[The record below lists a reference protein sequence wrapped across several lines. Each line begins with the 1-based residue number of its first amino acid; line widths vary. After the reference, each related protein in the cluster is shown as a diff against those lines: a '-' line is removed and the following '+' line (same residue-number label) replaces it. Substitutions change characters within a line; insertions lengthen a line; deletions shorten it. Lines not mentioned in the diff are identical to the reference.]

1 MVVLSN
7 SQYYSDIANAI
18 RAKNG
23 ESTQYKPS
31 EMALAIKSLQGGGIN
46 CTLTISTVPNATVTA
61 TFENQTVTAIADVNG
76 TAILELSKAGVW
88 TITASLNGETVSKQ
102 IDTSFSLETEITF
115 KKPLVECTWEEISA
129 VSKSGKASNW
139 WSIGDTKPITVN
151 GKTYHAQII
160 GFDHDNVTDSAS
172 YGREKAGVTFQFEEI
187 YSNNKWSNTNPWH
200 GSTLRTTTMADILSK
215 MDDCKNYIV
224 PVNKISM
231 TAYNHASETI
241 VSDSLFLLS
250 EGEIFGTLT
259 YCGITEGS
267 QYAFYAAGN
276 SKLKKFD
283 GTVLTWWT
291 RSMQYNTKGTTKKF
305 VYVSTGGTVSTN
317 SYSYSSG
324 IVPAFCL

>member
-1 MVVLSN
+1 MIL
-7 SQYYSDIANAI
+7 
-18 RAKNG
+18 G
-23 ESTQYKPS
+23 EPII
-31 EMALAIKSLQGGGIN
+31 LGGGGGIDCVVIITTDPSAVVTCSLGN
-46 CTLTISTVPNATVTA
+46 TSISKTANADGKA
-61 TFENQTVTAIADVNG
+61 AFE
-76 TAILELSKAGVW
+76 LKKAGVW
-88 TITASLNGETVSKQ
+88 TVTASHNGETVSKE
-102 IDTSFSLETEITF
+102 IDTSLSLETELAFADPI
-115 KKPLVECTWEEISA
+115 LENNTWEQISKIA
-129 VSKSGKASNW
+129 RSGKASQVWNV
-139 WSIGDTKPITVN
+139 GDTKQITVN
-151 GKTYHAQII
+151 GKTYNAQII

-172 YGREKAGVTFQFEEI
+172 YGREKAGITFQFGEI
-187 YSNNKWSNTNPWH
+187 YSNEKWANTNPWH
-200 GSTLRTTTMADILSK
+200 GSSLRTTTMANILSK

-291 RSMQYNTKGTTKKF
+291 RSGQYGTKSSYASKR
-305 VYVSTGGTVSTN
+305 VYVSTGGTVSLN
-317 SYSYSSG
+317 DYSYSSG
-324 IVPAFCL
+324 IDPAFCI

>member
-1 MVVLSN
+1 MIL
-7 SQYYSDIANAI
+7 
-18 RAKNG
+18 G
-23 ESTQYKPS
+23 EPII
-31 EMALAIKSLQGGGIN
+31 LGGGGGID
-46 CTLTISTVPNATVTA
+46 CVVIITTEPSAVVTA
-61 TFENQTVTAIADVNG
+61 TLGNASISKTANADGKAVFE
-76 TAILELSKAGVW
+76 LKKAGVW
-88 TITASLNGETVSKQ
+88 TITASLNGETASTE
-102 IDTSFSLETEITF
+102 IDTSFALETEIAF
-115 KKPLVECTWEEISA
+115 KKPLAECTWEEISA
-129 VSKSGKASNW
+129 VSKSGKALEW
-139 WSIGDTKPITVN
+139 WNVGDTKQITVN
-151 GKTYHAQII
+151 GKTYNAQII

-172 YGREKAGVTFQFEEI
+172 YGREKAGITFQFGEI
-187 YSNNKWSNTNPWH
+187 YSNEKWANTNPWH
-200 GSTLRTTTMADILSK
+200 GSSLRTTTMANILSK

-250 EGEIFGTLT
+250 EGEIFGALT

-324 IVPAFCL
+324 IVPAFCV